1 MENVRKYRDIRKVFR
16 KVKKLC
22 GIRTKIAYYKVFPRN
37 LSAIEKKKTQIL
49 MSKPVYLGFSML
61 DLSKTTMSKFWYDY
75 IKPKYCEK
83 AKLYYMDTDHLIV
96 QVKIDDI
103 YKDIAEDVET
113 EFDTSNYGMDRLLS
127 IRKIDQ

>member
-1 MENVRKYRDIRKVFR
+1 M
-16 KVKKLC
+16 KKLC

-37 LSAIEKKKTQIL
+37 LSAIEVKKTQIL

-61 DLSKTTMSKFWYDY
+61 DLSKTTMSEFWYDY

-96 QVKIDDI
+96 HVKIDDI

-127 IRKIDQ
+127 IRKIDQWLD